1 MKRTPD
7 ITVPP
12 LPGTRAVV
20 TGGSDGV
27 GLVIARRLAAAG
39 ADVVLPV
46 RNPDKGAAALTTIHE
61 AHPAASVSLRT
72 LDLSSLE
79 SVAAF
84 TRTMRD
90 EGDPIGILVDNAGV
104 MTPPTRQTTADG
116 FEMQF
121 GTNHLGHVAVVDG
134 LLPLLQAGRA
144 RVVHQIS
151 IAARSGE
158 IARDDLQGER
168 SYDGMRAYAQSKI
181 AMGLFGLEL
190 GRVAAQRG
198 WGITSHLAHPGVA
211 PTSLLAARPE
221 LDRSSETVARRVIGV
236 LSRRGILVGTA
247 ETAALPALVAA
258 TAPDVESGSFHG
270 PRGLGHVG
278 GRPGPQQLYAPL
290 RDDAEARWV
299 WTTSVDLIGAE
310 RLGLAAS

>member
-12 LPGTRAVV
+12 LAGTRAVV

-46 RNPDKGAAALTTIHE
+46 RNPDKGAAALTAIHE

-116 FEMQF
+116 F
-121 GTNHLGHVAVVDG
+121 
-134 LLPLLQAGRA
+134 
-144 RVVHQIS
+144 
-151 IAARSGE
+151 
-158 IARDDLQGER
+158 
-168 SYDGMRAYAQSKI
+168 
-181 AMGLFGLEL
+181 
-190 GRVAAQRG
+190 
-198 WGITSHLAHPGVA
+198 
-211 PTSLLAARPE
+211 
-221 LDRSSETVARRVIGV
+221 
-236 LSRRGILVGTA
+236 
-247 ETAALPALVAA
+247 
-258 TAPDVESGSFHG
+258 
-270 PRGLGHVG
+270 
-278 GRPGPQQLYAPL
+278 
-290 RDDAEARWV
+290 
-299 WTTSVDLIGAE
+299 
-310 RLGLAAS
+310 